1 MTLAD
6 GCRRTEQV
14 PSPAGW
20 MAAVAVDGHATR
32 VFAEIPP
39 AERADELLMMGL
51 RLTDGIDRALFERIT
66 GSPLDRSLNLAKVAA
81 LTGAGLIEADGLGV
95 RATAAGIQRLNAV
108 IAAIAA

>member
-1 MTLAD
+1 MTLTD

-20 MAAVAVDGHATR
+20 TTAVSADGHATR

-39 AERADELLMMGL
+39 TDRADELLMMGL
-51 RLTDGIDRALFERIT
+51 RLTDGIDRALFGRIT
-66 GSPLDRSLNLAKVAA
+66 GVPLDQCLDLAKVAA
-81 LTGAGLIEADGLGV
+81 LTDAGLIEADGRGI